1 MITEKQTVI
10 LNQLAGDRKELVAF
24 SRFFNNDSVELN
36 SMKQESYDRTNLLV
50 KGKHVLCIQDTT
62 EINYQRH
69 LGKLS
74 KTDTDLGLVGNNK
87 DIGFFLHP
95 SLVVDS
101 EDSFPLGLSWA
112 HIWNRPFDKID
123 KNDRNYSTQPIE
135 EKESYRWITNAQ
147 NSKDTLSNAEHI
159 TVIGDRE
166 SDIYEEF
173 IYVPDSKTD
182 ILVRSRG
189 DRNLYDSD
197 DKLFETLSKQT
208 LKDTYTVTI
217 KGDKRINRKKREAL
231 LEVRFC
237 KVKIKRPLKLKS
249 SLPSYIELTA
259 IEVRENQ
266 QTCPNGETPILWRLL
281 TTYNV
286 LTFENAKQIIGW
298 YKTRWLIEELFR
310 ILKRQG
316 LNIEASQLETGIAL
330 KKLTIMSLQTAI
342 KILQL
347 RQDRNG
353 DCSKQASLCFTEEE
367 IEFAEIVKDTLEG
380 KTKKQKNNYDK
391 NSLAWMCWVI
401 ARLGGWKGYQSE
413 SPPGPITMKR
423 GLDKFNT
430 MITGWLLASKKD
442 VCIE

>member
-10 LNQLAGDRKELVAF
+10 LNQLARDRKDLVAF
-24 SRFFNNDSVELN
+24 SRFFNNDSVELK
-36 SMKQESYDRTNLLV
+36 SIKQESYNRINTLIR
-50 KGKHVLCIQDTT
+50 GKHVLCIQDTT
-62 EINYQRH
+62 EINYQHH

-74 KTDTDLGLVGNNK
+74 KTDSDLGLVGNNN

-101 EDSFPLGLSWA
+101 DDKFPLGFSWI
-112 HIWNRPFDKID
+112 HLWNRPFDKKD
-123 KNDRNYSTQPIE
+123 KNARNYQTQPIE

-173 IYVPDSKTD
+173 ISVPDSKTD
-182 ILVRSRG
+182 ILVRSKG
-189 DRNLYDSD
+189 DRNLYEND
-197 DKLFETLSKQT
+197 DKLFKTLSSQT
-208 LKDTYTVTI
+208 LKGSYTVLI
-217 KGDKRINRKKREAL
+217 NGDKRINRKKREAL
-231 LEVRFC
+231 LEIRFC
-237 KVKIKRPLKLKS
+237 KVKIKRPSKLKS
-249 SLPSYIELTA
+249 SLPSYVELTA

-266 QTCPNGETPILWRLL
+266 QTCPKGETQILWRLL
-281 TTYNV
+281 TTHDV
-286 LTFENAKQIIGW
+286 LTLEDAKQIIEW
-298 YKTRWLIEELFR
+298 YKARWLIEELFR

-330 KKLTIMSLQTAI
+330 KKLTVMSLQTAI

-353 DCSKQASLCFTEEE
+353 NCSKQANICFTEEE
-367 IEFAEIVKDTLEG
+367 IEFAEIVKGTLEG

-391 NSLAWMCWVI
+391 NSLAWMCWII

-413 SPPGPITMKR
+413 SPPGPITIKR
-423 GLDKFNT
+423 GLDKFNI
-430 MITGWLLASKKD
+430 MIIGWLLIPKKD